1 MLDCWKAD
9 PELRPSFS
17 FLKGKTKEMIQ
28 NANQDYPYLDFKLDE
43 YLPYCNLRLTN
54 EAFSGTKSTL
64 DDSVPH
70 LENEKKYKE
79 ENLESEK
86 EKQDILQVL

>member
-17 FLKGKTKEMIQ
+17 FLKGKTEEMIQ
-28 NANQDYPYLDFKLDE
+28 NANQDYPYLDFKLND

-54 EAFSGTKSTL
+54 EAGSTENIL
-64 DDSVPH
+64 DDLVP
-70 LENEKKYKE
+70 ENEEDEMKYKD
-79 ENLESEK
+79 ENSEKSEK
-86 EKQDILQVL
+86 EKQDI

>member
-17 FLKGKTKEMIQ
+17 SLKGKIEEMIQ

-43 YLPYCNLRLTN
+43 YLPYCNLWLTN
-54 EAFSGTKSTL
+54 EGTESTL
-64 DDSVPH
+64 GDAVPH
-70 LENEKKYKE
+70 QENEKKYKE

-86 EKQDILQVL
+86 EKQDI